1 MESWLIKTISLETKS
16 LGLNSV
22 LPLTSLVIWASRSLS
37 LSFLIFKME
46 LIILSS

>member
-22 LPLTSLVIWASRSLS
+22 LPLTSLVILGKSLTKPQFPH
-37 LSFLIFKME
+37 L
-46 LIILSS
+46 